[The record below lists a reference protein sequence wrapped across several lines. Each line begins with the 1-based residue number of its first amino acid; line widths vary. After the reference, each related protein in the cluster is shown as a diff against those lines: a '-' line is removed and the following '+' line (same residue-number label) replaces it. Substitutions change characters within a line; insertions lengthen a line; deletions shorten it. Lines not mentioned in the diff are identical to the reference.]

1 MGRREKPLD
10 PAQGAVARFA
20 FELRGL
26 RDEAGAPTYRAMARR
41 AGYSGPTLS
50 AAAAGEKL
58 PTLPVLLAYVS
69 ACGGDSSMWERR
81 WRAALADE
89 AGTPA
94 PDDAEG
100 PYPGLARFE
109 PADQDRFHGRD
120 DLIAE
125 LLRLVGRRR
134 VSAVVG
140 ASGSGKSSLLRAG
153 LIPALRTAADAR
165 EAEPAAAVRTRASL
179 PGRRRSPVAAFGT
192 TATEP
197 TPPDSDSRLSATHRP
212 APAAIRIL
220 TPGAH
225 PARTHGAL
233 FVPYDAPGDTL
244 LVIDQFEE
252 LFALC
257 ADPGE
262 RALFIERLLT
272 ALDPASGLRVIIGV
286 RADFYGRCAE
296 HGPLAEALRDSTL
309 LVGTMTPQ
317 RLREAVVRPAVAQ
330 RVVVERALTARI
342 VADVAGEPGGLPL
355 MAHALREIWRRRSAR
370 TLSLAAYEAIG
381 GVQGA
386 VAHTAEEV
394 YARCTP
400 VEAAAVRALLLRL
413 VNPGDGAEDTRRPVH
428 RDELGDADTTAR
440 VLEQLVAARLLTVDG
455 DTVDLAHE
463 ALISAWP
470 RLRGWVDEDRERL
483 RLHRRLTEAA
493 RTWQQLDRDAGAL
506 YRGLRLTAA
515 REEFG
520 SGQGELSP
528 LERNFLGASVTAYE
542 SGRHAAARAARRL
555 RTLTVSLAVLLCL
568 AVVAGVA
575 AWRQSGVSARQRDEA
590 EARRVA
596 AFADT
601 LRPTDPRAAMRLA
614 LAAWRTADLPETREA
629 VRTAAAQS
637 DQAAFTQPAQVRDLN
652 APYWLGSDGRIFT
665 TVVQGKAVQWDVSR
679 QRQLREVALPGL
691 SEGITDVSADARW
704 IAYRGRDGATVRNL
718 ANGASHRIAPGPW
731 TDTDGAFGP
740 SGRTFVVRREGR
752 EAGDERATVEV
763 WDVRRERVLFRYAGG
778 DPDGPLPVLSPND
791 RFLAWCT
798 HDGEQLRVWDVVE
811 RRRVATDPPARTQR
825 LLCRSDELTFTPDN
839 RALAAGTTDGVV
851 TWDFHA
857 DRGRPLLPMPGEG
870 VNAVAFDPT
879 GAYVLTWGSAGLA
892 LWRTDGPAPADGG
905 PRRPVVTFPVETPAV
920 TDIRLD
926 PRQGVLRYREGSQ
939 AGVVRTLSLHGLI
952 SPAWRKKE
960 RTEAAFD
967 ADGKP
972 AASAPRYGARA
983 VAADGTVHTAVNT
996 RDGIRVT
1003 RQGPH
1008 PGSRTIGTRTE
1019 DAIAIDPAGRT
1030 VVTAEGALIDVGTG
1044 RRRKGFAGEDL
1055 LRTAVFSPDGR
1066 FLAAADTQGRLTL
1079 WDEGGQHRIA
1089 VLAAADS
1096 TVERPA
1102 LAFSADGSLLAA
1114 SRADGSVRVWETASP
1129 RLAGATLP
1137 TGDGPVLAIGFTPGD
1152 GELRIATAHL
1162 PWRTAQL
1169 TPERAADDVC
1179 ARAGGGATRTEWRR
1193 YLPDVPYRQTC

>member
-10 PAQGAVARFA
+10 PAQGAAARFA

-69 ACGGDSSMWERR
+69 ACGGDTSVWERR

-109 PADQDRFHGRD
+109 PADRDRFHGRD

-125 LLRLVGRRR
+125 LLRLVARRR

-153 LIPALRTAADAR
+153 LIPALRASAGTR

-179 PGRRRSPVAAFGT
+179 PGRRGSPVTGFGT

-197 TPPDSDSRLSATHRP
+197 TLSAVPFPLSATHPP
-212 APAAIRIL
+212 ALAAIRIL

-225 PARTHGAL
+225 PARTLGAL
-233 FVPYDAPGDTL
+233 FVPHDAPGDTL

-262 RALFIERLLT
+262 RSLFIERLLT
-272 ALDPASGLRVIIGV
+272 ALDPDSGLRVIIGV

-309 LVGTMTPQ
+309 LVGPMTPQ
-317 RLREAVVRPAVAQ
+317 RLREAVVRPAAAR

-342 VADVAGEPGGLPL
+342 VADVADEPGGLPL

-413 VNPGDGAEDTRRPVH
+413 VNPGDGAEDTRRPVL
-428 RDELGDADTTAR
+428 RDELGDAGTTAR
-440 VLEQLVAARLLTVDG
+440 LLEQLVRARLLTVDG

-506 YRGLRLTAA
+506 YRGVRLTAM

-520 SGQGELSP
+520 SEQGELSP
-528 LERNFLGASVTAYE
+528 LERDFLAASVTAYE
-542 SGRHAAARAARRL
+542 SGRRAAARAARRL
-555 RTLTVSLAVLLCL
+555 RSLTVALAVLLCL
-568 AVVAGVA
+568 AVVAA
-575 AWRQSGVSARQRDEA
+575 ATAWRQSGVSARQGDEA
-590 EARRVA
+590 QARRVA

-601 LRPTDPRAAMRLA
+601 LRPTDPRTAMRLA

-637 DQAAFTQPAQVRDLN
+637 DQAAFTPPAQVRALN
-652 APYWLGSDGRIFT
+652 APHWLSADGRIYT
-665 TVVQGKAVQWDVSR
+665 TVVRGTAVQWDVRR

-691 SEGITDVSADARW
+691 SEGITDVSDDARR
-704 IAYRGRDGATVRNL
+704 IAYRGRDGVTVRNV
-718 ANGASHRIAPGPW
+718 ADGESHRIAPGPW
-731 TDTDGAFGP
+731 TDTHGAFGP

-752 EAGDERATVEV
+752 GAGDERVTVEV
-763 WDVRRERVLFRYAGG
+763 WDVRRERVVFRYPGG
-778 DPDGPLPVLSPND
+778 DPDGPLPVLSPSD

-811 RRRVATDPPARTQR
+811 RRRVLTDPPARTQR

-839 RALAAGTTDGVV
+839 RALAAGTADGVV

-870 VNAVAFDPT
+870 VNSVEFDPT
-879 GAYVLTWGSAGLA
+879 GAYVLSRGSSGLS
-892 LWRTDGPAPADGG
+892 LWRTDSPAPADGG
-905 PRRPVVTFPVETPAV
+905 PRRPLITFPVETPAV

-926 PRQGVLRYREGSQ
+926 PREGVLRYREGSQ

-952 SPAWRKKE
+952 SPAWRRKA
-960 RTEAAFD
+960 RTDAVFD

-972 AASAPRYGARA
+972 AEPAVRPAVRA
-983 VAADGTVHTAVNT
+983 VAADGTVHTAVST
-996 RDGIRVT
+996 RDGILVT
-1003 RQGPH
+1003 RQGAH
-1008 PGSRTIGTRTE
+1008 PVSHVVGRRSEGP
-1019 DAIAIDPAGRT
+1019 AAIDPAGRT
-1030 VVTAEGALIDVGTG
+1030 VVTAEGVLIDVATG
-1044 RRRKGFAGEDL
+1044 RRRQGLQGEDL
-1055 LRTAVFSPDGR
+1055 LPTAVFSPDGR
-1066 FLAAADTQGRLTL
+1066 YLAAADTQGRLTL
-1079 WDEGGQHRIA
+1079 WDAGAQHRIA
-1089 VLAAADS
+1089 VLAVADS

-1114 SRADGSVRVWETASP
+1114 SRADGSVGVWETASP

-1137 TGDGPVLAIGFTPGD
+1137 TGDGPVLAIGFTPGA
-1152 GELRIATAHL
+1152 GELHIATAHL
-1162 PWRTAQL
+1162 PLRSAQL
-1169 TPERAADDVC
+1169 TPDRAAADVC
-1179 ARAGGGATRTEWRR
+1179 ARAGGGATRAEWRR
-1193 YLPDVPYRQTC
+1193 YLPDVPYRRTC